1 MILCLCL
8 KVRWKAVKKPVEN
21 KITYIENEILG
32 EGYYSIDHKSGLK
45 ILVYPKADYTS
56 AYAVFGTKYGSIDT
70 RFKRSDRDTFTEIPA
85 GTAHFLEHKLF
96 ESEELD
102 AFQRY
107 AKTGA
112 MANAFTSFDR
122 TCYLF
127 SCSGNFKENF
137 EILLD
142 FVRHPY
148 FTEETVRKEQ
158 GIIGQEID
166 MYKDSPE
173 WECLFNLL
181 GAMYHTH
188 PVKID
193 IAGTKDSIAQITAD
207 MLFSCYDTFYNL
219 SNMALAVAGNI
230 SLDEVLEIADRLLE
244 SDEDVTVERAFED
257 EEDDIVTPYVEAKL
271 SVATPVF
278 AFGYKESFEG
288 DICSLSDI
296 VAMNIILDVV
306 AGQMSALYKELLDD
320 GLINNSF
327 STEFFN
333 GHRYASCIFS
343 GESSDPQAVADRLK
357 TAIADFKEKGIT
369 AEEFEIVRKKQYGKT
384 VRAFTDIDTV
394 ANALVVSHFEGE
406 ELFSEFEVIKN
417 LKLDY
422 VNGLLKKCFNEDKA
436 CLSVIKN

>member
-1 MILCLCL
+1 MS
-8 KVRWKAVKKPVEN
+8 EN
-21 KITYIENEILG
+21 VIKYIENEILG

-45 ILVYPKADYTS
+45 ILVYPKPEYTS
-56 AYAVFGTKYGSIDT
+56 TYAVFGTKYGSIDT
-70 RFKRSDRDTFTEIPA
+70 RFKRSDRESFTEIPA

-112 MANAFTSFDR
+112 SANAYTSFDR

-127 SCSGNFKENF
+127 ACTGHFKENF

-148 FTEETVRKEQ
+148 FTEETVQKEQ

-181 GAMYHTH
+181 ECLYHKH

-193 IAGTKDSIAQITAD
+193 IAGTKESIAEITAE
-207 MLFSCYDTFYNL
+207 MLFSCYETFYNL
-219 SNMALAVAGNI
+219 SNMALAVAGKTTVE
-230 SLDEVLEIADRLLE
+230 EVLEVADRLLE
-244 SDEDVTVERAFED
+244 SDENVTVERAFEK
-257 EEDDIVTPYVEAKL
+257 EEESIVKNYVEEKL
-271 SVATPVF
+271 PVGTPVF
-278 AFGYKESFEG
+278 AFGYKENFFNESCTLEEEIAMSLML
-288 DICSLSDI
+288 DII
-296 VAMNIILDVV
+296 
-306 AGQMSALYKELLDD
+306 AGQISPLYKELLDG
-320 GLINNSF
+320 GLINGAF

-333 GHRYASCIFS
+333 GHNYAACLFS
-343 GESSDPQAVADRLK
+343 GESVNPEKVAKKINSCIEKLK
-357 TAIADFKEKGIT
+357 ETGIT
-369 AEEFEIVRKKQYGKT
+369 VEQFETVRKKQYGKT

-394 ANALVVSHFEGE
+394 ANGLVVSHFEKE

-417 LKLDY
+417 LKLEF
-422 VNGLLKKCFNEDKA
+422 VNELLKKCFNEDKA
-436 CLSVIKN
+436 ALSVVKN

>member
-1 MILCLCL
+1 MSEN
-8 KVRWKAVKKPVEN
+8 VVK
-21 KITYIENEILG
+21 YIENAILG

-45 ILVYPKADYTS
+45 IYVYPKPEYTS
-56 AYAVFGTKYGSIDT
+56 TYAVFGTKYGSIDT
-70 RFKRSDRDTFTEIPA
+70 RFKRSDRESFTEIPA

-112 MANAFTSFDR
+112 SANAYTSFDR

-127 SCSGNFKENF
+127 TCTGHFKENF

-181 GAMYHTH
+181 ACLYHKH

-193 IAGTKDSIAQITAD
+193 IAGTKESIAEITAE
-207 MLFSCYDTFYNL
+207 MLFSCYETFYNL
-219 SNMALAVAGNI
+219 SNMALAVAGQTTVE
-230 SLDEVLEIADRLLE
+230 EVLEIADRLLE
-244 SDEDVTVERAFED
+244 SDEYVTVERAFEK
-257 EEDDIVTPYVEAKL
+257 EDDSIIKNYVEKEL
-271 SVATPVF
+271 PVGTPVF
-278 AFGYKESFEG
+278 TFGYKENFFDESCTLEEE
-288 DICSLSDI
+288 
-296 VAMNIILDVV
+296 VAMSLLLDVV
-306 AGQMSALYKELLDD
+306 AGQMSPLYKELLDE
-320 GLINNSF
+320 GLVNGTF
-327 STEFFN
+327 GTEFFN
-333 GHRYASCIFS
+333 GHNYAATLFS
-343 GESSDPQAVADRLK
+343 GESVDPKEVARKINACIMNLK
-357 TAIADFKEKGIT
+357 EQGIT
-369 AEEFEIVRKKQYGKT
+369 EEQFETVRKKQYGKT

-394 ANALVVSHFEGE
+394 ANGLVVSHFENE

-417 LKLDY
+417 LKLDF
-422 VNGLLKKCFNEDKA
+422 VNELLTKCFDENKA
-436 CLSVIKN
+436 ALSVVKN

>member
-1 MILCLCL
+1 MS
-8 KVRWKAVKKPVEN
+8 EN
-21 KITYIENEILG
+21 KIEFIKNDILD

-45 ILVYPKADYTS
+45 IYVYPKAEYTS
-56 AYAVFGTKYGSIDT
+56 TYAVFGTKYGSIDT
-70 RFKRSDRDTFTEIPA
+70 RFKRSDKKDFIEIPA

-112 MANAFTSFDR
+112 SANAYTSFDR

-127 SCSGNFKENF
+127 TCTGHFKENF

-181 GAMYHTH
+181 SAMYHQH
-188 PVKID
+188 PVHID
-193 IAGTKDSIAQITAD
+193 IAGTKESIAQITAE

-219 SNMALAVAGNI
+219 SNMALAVAGKT
-230 SLDEVLEIADRLLE
+230 SVDEVLEVADRLLAA
-244 SDEDVTVERAFED
+244 DEPVTVERAFKPEP
-257 EEDDIVTPYVEAKL
+257 EAIVKPYVEEHL
-271 SVATPVF
+271 PVATPVF
-278 AFGYKESFEG
+278 CLGYKESYPTPER
-288 DICSLSDI
+288 SLKEEISK
-296 VAMNIILDVV
+296 NLILDVL
-306 AGQMSALYKELLDD
+306 AGQMSPLYKELLDE
-320 GLINNSF
+320 GLVNNSF

-333 GHRYASCIFS
+333 GYNFSAMLIS
-343 GESSDPQAVADRLK
+343 GESVNPEAVASKVKKRVAELK
-357 TAIADFKEKGIT
+357 ATGISQEDFET
-369 AEEFEIVRKKQYGKT
+369 VRKKQYGKT
-384 VRAFTDIDTV
+384 VRAFSDIDTV
-394 ANALVVSHFEGE
+394 ANSLVVSHFENE
-406 ELFSEFEVIKN
+406 ELFSEFQVIKE
-417 LKLDY
+417 LELDY
-422 VNGLLKKCFNEDKA
+422 VNDILSRSFEEDKA
-436 CLSVIKN
+436 VLSVICN

>member
-1 MILCLCL
+1 MSEN
-8 KVRWKAVKKPVEN
+8 VVK
-21 KITYIENEILG
+21 YIENEILG

-45 ILVYPKADYTS
+45 ILVYPKSEFTS
-56 AYAVFGTKYGSIDT
+56 TYAVFGTKYGSIDT
-70 RFKRSDRDTFTEIPA
+70 RFKRSDRESFTEIPA

-112 MANAFTSFDR
+112 SANAYTSFDR

-127 SCSGNFKENF
+127 ACTGHFKENF

-148 FTEETVRKEQ
+148 FTEETVQKEQ

-181 GAMYHTH
+181 ECLYHKH

-193 IAGTKDSIAQITAD
+193 IAGTKESISEITAE
-207 MLFSCYDTFYNL
+207 MLFSCYETFYNL
-219 SNMALAVAGNI
+219 SNMALAVAGKTTVE
-230 SLDEVLEIADRLLE
+230 EVLEIADRLLE
-244 SDEDVTVERAFED
+244 SDENVTVQRAFEKED
-257 EEDDIVTPYVEAKL
+257 ESIVKNYAEEKL
-271 SVATPVF
+271 PVGTPVF
-278 AFGYKESFEG
+278 ALGYKESFFNESCTLEEE
-288 DICSLSDI
+288 IAMSL
-296 VAMNIILDVV
+296 MLEII
-306 AGQMSALYKELLDD
+306 AGQISPLYKELLDE
-320 GLINNSF
+320 GLINGSF

-333 GHRYASCIFS
+333 GHNYAACLFS
-343 GESSDPQAVADRLK
+343 GESVNPQEVARKINSCIKAL
-357 TAIADFKEKGIT
+357 KEKGIS
-369 AEEFEIVRKKQYGKT
+369 EEQFETVRKKHYGKT

-394 ANALVVSHFEGE
+394 ANGLVVSHFENE

-417 LKLDY
+417 LKLSF
-422 VNGLLKKCFNEDKA
+422 VNELLKKCFNEDKA
-436 CLSVIKN
+436 ALSVVKN

>member
-1 MILCLCL
+1 MS
-8 KVRWKAVKKPVEN
+8 EN
-21 KITYIENEILG
+21 VIRFIENEILG

-45 ILVYPKADYTS
+45 ILVYPKPEFTS
-56 AYAVFGTKYGSIDT
+56 TYAVFGTKYGSIDT
-70 RFKRSDRDTFTEIPA
+70 RFKRSDRESFTEIPA

-112 MANAFTSFDR
+112 SANAYTSFDR

-127 SCSGNFKENF
+127 ACTGHFKENF

-148 FTEETVRKEQ
+148 FTEETVQKEQ

-181 GAMYHTH
+181 ECLYHKH

-193 IAGTKDSIAQITAD
+193 IAGTKESIAQITAE
-207 MLFSCYDTFYNL
+207 MLFSCYETFYNL
-219 SNMALAVAGNI
+219 SNMALAVAGKTTVE
-230 SLDEVLEIADRLLE
+230 EVLEIADRLLE
-244 SDEDVTVERAFED
+244 SDENVTVERAFEK
-257 EEDDIVTPYVEAKL
+257 EEDSIVKNYVEEKL
-271 SVATPVF
+271 PVGTPVF
-278 AFGYKESFEG
+278 VLGYKENFFNESCTLEEE
-288 DICSLSDI
+288 IAMSL
-296 VAMNIILDVV
+296 MLEII
-306 AGQMSALYKELLDD
+306 AGQISPLYKELLDE
-320 GLINNSF
+320 GLINGTF

-333 GHRYASCIFS
+333 GHNYAACLFS
-343 GESSDPQAVADRLK
+343 GESVNPKEVARKINSCIKEL
-357 TAIADFKEKGIT
+357 KEKGIT
-369 AEEFEIVRKKQYGKT
+369 EEQFETVRKKQYGKT

-394 ANALVVSHFEGE
+394 ANGLVVSHFEKE

-417 LKLDY
+417 LKLEF
-422 VNGLLKKCFNEDKA
+422 VNELLKKCFGEDKA
-436 CLSVIKN
+436 ALSVVKN